1 MIRLRRTGWVLGVVM
16 MLLLSACGS
25 DTADSER
32 FCEIDTEFD
41 ELGDPFELP
50 PDQARAM
57 IDDGRALLA
66 EMVKVAPEEIRPSA
80 ETYTDSILLVVD
92 LFEAADY
99 DFSQITEDE
108 IEALFSGENEVAF
121 EAIDDWI
128 DANCSTAAPSTNTI
142 PTTEGVLAT
151 PLPADVTETYTIPGF
166 GYSIDYPADWF
177 VTTDDSFTLIAQTE
191 EEFAA
196 RPVDPTRRTTYSVS
210 PPIPPAV
217 TLRISLDHRTVL
229 FLQRIGLTS
238 DDPTAQDLLEFNIDN
253 FDWTVLRD
261 LGEVEIFGTTAAVV
275 RVTDPDGS
283 FSIQYQG
290 VLQDSGEVFI
300 FGFAGPTE
308 ESVDAFLP
316 AWETII
322 ESITATE

>member
-1 MIRLRRTGWVLGVVM
+1 MRVTYKLTLLGAALVLVAAACSDDDASSEV
-16 MLLLSACGS
+16 SAAS
-25 DTADSER
+25 TS
-32 FCEIDTEFD
+32 T
-41 ELGDPFELP
+41 
-50 PDQARAM
+50 
-57 IDDGRALLA
+57 
-66 EMVKVAPEEIRPSA
+66 
-80 ETYTDSILLVVD
+80 T
-92 LFEAADY
+92 
-99 DFSQITEDE
+99 
-108 IEALFSGENEVAF
+108 
-121 EAIDDWI
+121 
-128 DANCSTAAPSTNTI
+128 TAAPSTNTT

-196 RPVDPTRRTTYSVS
+196 RLPVKRTTYSVVD
-210 PPIPPAV
+210 PIPPAV
-217 TLRISLDHRTVL
+217 ALRISLDHRTVL
-229 FLQRIGLTS
+229 FLQSIGLPS
-238 DDPTAQDLLEFNIDN
+238 DDPTAQDLLEFNIRN

-275 RVTDPDGS
+275 RFTGPDGN
-283 FSIQYQG
+283 FGIQYQG

>member
-1 MIRLRRTGWVLGVVM
+1 MAHILRCGFARVMANVTRWIGAVGAKGVSQNSPHDSRAEGTVRKTPSPIRQLPIRAHWVTVIGRMRVTYKLTLLGAALVLVAAACSDDDASSEV
-16 MLLLSACGS
+16 SAAS
-25 DTADSER
+25 TS
-32 FCEIDTEFD
+32 T
-41 ELGDPFELP
+41 
-50 PDQARAM
+50 
-57 IDDGRALLA
+57 
-66 EMVKVAPEEIRPSA
+66 
-80 ETYTDSILLVVD
+80 T
-92 LFEAADY
+92 
-99 DFSQITEDE
+99 
-108 IEALFSGENEVAF
+108 
-121 EAIDDWI
+121 
-128 DANCSTAAPSTNTI
+128 TAAPSTNTT

-196 RPVDPTRRTTYSVS
+196 RLPVKRTTYSVVD
-210 PPIPPAV
+210 PIPPAV
-217 TLRISLDHRTVL
+217 ALRISLDHRTVL
-229 FLQRIGLTS
+229 FLQSIGLTS

-261 LGEVEIFGTTAAVV
+261 LGEVEIFGTTAVVV

-290 VLQDSGEVFI
+290 VLTDSGEVFI

-316 AWETII
+316 AWETMI
-322 ESITATE
+322 ESITATG